1 MKCPECL
8 NPVQA
13 DDFACKA
20 CGFVLGAPCGHCKTV
35 NRPASKFCCACG
47 RPLDSFPQSSSLPAD
62 GADMVRPPMPAAADG
77 PASHPGIGQRK
88 WVTVLFSDL
97 SGYSALCERL
107 DPEDVREM
115 MNLVFKE
122 IVSIIVRY
130 EGYIDRIIGDEV
142 LAVFGIPQTHEDDP
156 VRAIRAAMEI
166 HQTVPGM
173 TGRFK
178 KRLDKPLAMHSG
190 IATGLVVTGETDVK
204 SGRQGLVGDTVNRA
218 SMLTDLAASGQILVG
233 SGTMSATSGF
243 FEFEKCECRNGIETE
258 AFIHVYRV
266 VRALEQPDKIR
277 RLQGL
282 NARLVGRSGQM
293 ESLRRNLAMM
303 MRGSGR
309 CVLLEGEAG
318 TGKSRLIWE
327 FKKTLHGK
335 SVRWLQGNAYA
346 FSRNVPYL
354 PIIDLLKRALDVRDE
369 DSQDAVLAKVA
380 GELAPIRDENS
391 KNSHIVEQ
399 LLTLSSDHAPY
410 IPPESWKIQLK
421 QTLVRMIERQCRIK
435 TTIICIE
442 DLHWADPSTVELLK
456 HMINETHLPV
466 FLLISYRPEATDF
479 GPEQLSSANYHRQC
493 IRLED
498 LPPEKSEE
506 MARSLL
512 RSDRV
517 PPRLLAFISDRLS
530 GNPFFLEEAINS
542 LVDAGTLVKKKGCW
556 EIKGEIGEAAFSS
569 GISAVIAAR
578 LDRLGE
584 PSKQILQEASVLGR
598 DFSSLLLKQITAE
611 APIVDQSLIFLK
623 SLGLIR
629 RDAVDENRYRFKHAL
644 IQEVAYNSLL
654 KRQRK
659 ELHEKIARVLER
671 LNPDRVDALCETLAY
686 HFSRGHSMHKAIAYL
701 QQSGRKGFKKFAI
714 VEAHNYYEKAYRMLM
729 DRALLLEDPSR
740 RTVELLLEWFFVYN
754 MRGRYTDALALMK
767 RHESDAMAN
776 VDLRLKGMYLACLG
790 WAYQRREQLDRS
802 HQCLLEA
809 LTIGERIQNH
819 KVIAYSCACL
829 IWTCTDLGRLDEALV
844 YAARAEEA
852 SHFFE
857 SKDPK
862 WSFKM
867 DQDLVR
873 FVLTGT
879 AVTQWFKGDCRQCR
893 HLGDRLLAYGES
905 AGDMNSISEG
915 YLAHGMGRFAAGDY
929 RGAIEFCLKAIDR
942 STDPLYTFN
951 ARFLMAYAY
960 LSLDDVPRA
969 KENLDEIMRFCESSG
984 YEYIGTSATALSSV
998 VTVARGHLWSG
1009 VRAIR
1014 KHIKRSLAE
1023 GKVYHAQTSHFI
1035 LGSIYL
1041 KLALHQ
1047 GKLAGGALLRNMPFL
1062 VWHLPGAAGKA
1073 EHHFKTAVRLADRIG
1088 ALGLKAQACLDLGR
1102 LYRSRRKNELAEPLI
1117 RQSMGLFGKLGADC
1131 HLQQAATELNSLQQD
1146 LGKPR

>member
-8 NPVQA
+8 NPVEA
-13 DDFACKA
+13 GTFTCKV

-47 RPLDSFPQSSSLPAD
+47 RPLDASFQSSSLPGDSSDTA
-62 GADMVRPPMPAAADG
+62 RPPMPVPADG
-77 PASHPGIGQRK
+77 PASHPGLGQRK

-166 HQTVPGM
+166 HHAVPKM

-178 KRLDKPLAMHSG
+178 KNLEKPLAMHSG
-190 IATGLVVTGETDVK
+190 IATGLVVTGETDLK
-204 SGRQGLVGDTVNRA
+204 SGRHGLTGDTVNRA
-218 SMLTDLAASGQILVG
+218 SMLTDLAAAGEIFVG
-233 SGTMSATSGF
+233 SETMSATSGF
-243 FEFEKCECRNGIETE
+243 FEFETRECRAGGE
-258 AFIHVYRV
+258 AGEPMKAHRV
-266 VRALEQPDKIR
+266 VRMLERPEKIR
-277 RLQGL
+277 RVQGL

-293 ESLRRNLAMM
+293 ESLRRHMAMVM
-303 MRGSGR
+303 QGHGH

-327 FKKTLHGK
+327 FKKQLPGK

-354 PIIDLLKRALDVRDE
+354 PIIDLLKRVLEVRDE
-369 DSQDAVLAKVA
+369 DSRDAVRAKLA
-380 GELAPIRDENS
+380 GELATIRDANGANS
-391 KNSHIVEQ
+391 QIVEQ
-399 LLTLSSDHAPY
+399 LLTLSSDNAPH

-421 QTLVRMIERQCRIK
+421 QTLVRMIERHCRTK
-435 TTIICIE
+435 TTLICIE
-442 DLHWADPSTVELLK
+442 DLHWADPSTVDLLK
-456 HMINETHLPV
+456 NMINEAHLPV
-466 FLLISYRPEATDF
+466 FFLISYRPDAIDF
-479 GPEQLSSANYHRQC
+479 GPDQLSHAYYHNER

-512 RSDRV
+512 RSDQV
-517 PPRLLAFISDRLS
+517 PPRLLTFISDRLS

-542 LVDAGTLVKKKGCW
+542 LVDTGTLVKKGDFW
-556 EIKGEIGEAAFSS
+556 EISGEIGEAAFSS
-569 GISAVIAAR
+569 GISAVVAAR

-584 PSKQILQEASVLGR
+584 PAKQILQEAAVIGR
-598 DFSSLLLKQITAE
+598 EFSSSILKQIAAE
-611 APIVDQSLIFLK
+611 PTVVDQSLIFLK

-629 RDAVDENRYRFKHAL
+629 RDAVGENRYRFKHAL
-644 IQEVAYNSLL
+644 IQEVAYKSLL

-659 ELHEKIARVLER
+659 DLHEKIARVLE
-671 LNPDRVDALCETLAY
+671 LLSPDRIEALCETLAY
-686 HFSRGHSMHKAIAYL
+686 HFSNGHSVLKAISYL
-701 QQSGRKGFKKFAI
+701 QQSGRKGFKKFAV
-714 VEAHNYYEKAYRMLM
+714 VESHNYYEKAYRMLM
-729 DRALLLEDPSR
+729 DRGRPLEDATR
-740 RTVELLLEWFFVYN
+740 RTVELLLEWFFVFN
-754 MRGRYTDALALMK
+754 MRGCYTDALALMK
-767 RHESDAMAN
+767 RHESDAMES
-776 VDLRLKGMYLACLG
+776 VDPRLKGMYLACLG
-790 WAYQRREQLDRS
+790 WAHQRREQLNRS
-802 HQCLLEA
+802 RQCLLEA
-809 LTIGERIQNH
+809 LTIGERIQNQ
-819 KVIAYSCACL
+819 KVVAYSCACL
-829 IWTCTDLGRLDEALV
+829 IWTCTDLGRLDEALAF
-844 YAARAEEA
+844 AARAEEA
-852 SHFFE
+852 SHFSE
-857 SKDPK
+857 TEDPK
-862 WSFKM
+862 WSFEM

-879 AVTQWFKGDCRQCR
+879 AIAQWFKGDCRQCR
-893 HLGDRLLAYGES
+893 HLGDRLLAYGEK

-929 RGAIEFCLKAIDR
+929 GGAIEFCLKAIDH

-969 KENLDEIMRFCESSG
+969 KENLDEITRFCESSG
-984 YEYIGTSATALSSV
+984 YEYIGTTATALSNV
-998 VTVARGHLWSG
+998 VAVGRGHLWFG
-1009 VRAIR
+1009 IRAIR

-1023 GKVYHAQTSHFI
+1023 GKVYHAQTFHFI

-1041 KLALHQ
+1041 KLALRQ
-1047 GKLAGGALLRNMPFL
+1047 GRLAGWSLLRNLPFL
-1062 VWHLPGAAGKA
+1062 VLHLPGAAGKA
-1073 EHHFKTAVRLADRIG
+1073 EDHFKTAVRLTDRIG
-1088 ALGLKAQACLDLGR
+1088 ALGVKAQACLDLGR
-1102 LYRSRRKNELAEPLI
+1102 LYKHRRQYDMAEPLI
-1117 RQSMGLFGKLGADC
+1117 RQSVALFDKLGADH
-1131 HLQQAATELNSLQQD
+1131 HLRQATAELNSFRQVL
-1146 LGKPR
+1146 

>member
-8 NPVQA
+8 NPVEL

-47 RPLDSFPQSSSLPAD
+47 RPLDSFSQSSSLPVD
-62 GADMVRPPMPAAADG
+62 GSDTARPSLPVSVDAP
-77 PASHPGIGQRK
+77 PVSPGSGQRK

-130 EGYIDRIIGDEV
+130 EGYLDRIIGDEV

-156 VRAIRAAMEI
+156 IRAIRAALEI
-166 HQTVPGM
+166 HHAVPKM

-178 KRLDKPLAMHSG
+178 KSLERPLAMHSG
-190 IATGLVVTGETDVK
+190 IATGLVVTGKTDLK
-204 SGRQGLVGDTVNRA
+204 SGRHGLTGDTVNRA
-218 SMLTDLAASGQILVG
+218 LMLTDSATAGEILVS

-243 FEFEKCECRNGIETE
+243 FDFETRECRDGSETGKPIN
-258 AFIHVYRV
+258 AHRV
-266 VRALEQPDKIR
+266 VRALERPDKIR

-293 ESLRRNLAMM
+293 ESLRRHLAVVL
-303 MRGSGR
+303 RGKGR

-327 FKKTLHGK
+327 FKKALHGE

-346 FSRNVPYL
+346 FSQNVPYL
-354 PIIDLLKRALDVRDE
+354 PIIDLLKRALEVRDE
-369 DSQDAVLAKVA
+369 DSQDAVRAKLAD
-380 GELAPIRDENS
+380 ELAPIRDTRDTNS
-391 KNSHIVEQ
+391 QIVEQ
-399 LLTLSSDHAPY
+399 LFTLSSDNAPY

-442 DLHWADPSTVELLK
+442 DLHWADPSTVDMLK
-456 HMINETHLPV
+456 NMINETQLPV
-466 FLLISYRPEATDF
+466 FFLISYRPDATGF
-479 GPEQLSSANYHRQC
+479 NPEQLSSAYYHRQR
-493 IRLED
+493 IRLDD
-498 LPPEKSEE
+498 LPPEMSEE

-512 RSDRV
+512 RSDRI
-517 PPRLLAFISDRLS
+517 PSRLLAFISDRLS

-542 LVDAGTLVKKKGCW
+542 LVDAGNLVKKKGRW
-556 EIKGEIGEAAFSS
+556 EISGEIGEAAFSS

-578 LDRLGE
+578 MDRLGE
-584 PSKQILQEASVLGR
+584 PGKQILQEASVIGR
-598 DFSSLLLKQITAE
+598 EFSLSILKQITAE
-611 APIVDQSLIFLK
+611 PKHVDQSLIL
-623 SLGLIR
+623 LISMGMIR
-629 RDAVDENRYRFKHAL
+629 KDAAGEDRYRFKHAL
-644 IQEVAYNSLL
+644 IQEVAYKSLL

-659 ELHEKIARVLER
+659 DLHEKIARVLEI

-686 HFSRGHSMHKAIAYL
+686 HFSSGHSVHQAIAYL
-701 QQSGRKGFKKFAI
+701 QQSGRKGFKRSAVI
-714 VEAHNYYEKAYRMLM
+714 ESHNYYEKAYRMLM
-729 DRALLLEDPSR
+729 DRDLLLEDASR
-740 RTVELLLEWFFVYN
+740 RTVELLLEWFFVFN

-767 RHESDAMAN
+767 RHESDAMEN
-776 VDLRLKGMYLACLG
+776 VDPRLKGMYLACLG
-790 WAYQRREQLDRS
+790 WAHQRREQLDRS
-802 HQCLLEA
+802 RQCLLEA
-809 LTIGERIQNH
+809 LAIGERIQNY

-844 YAARAEEA
+844 FAARAEEA
-852 SHFFE
+852 SNFFE
-857 SKDPK
+857 SEDPQ
-862 WSFKM
+862 WSFAM

-879 AVTQWFKGDCRQCR
+879 AIAQWFKGDCRQCR
-893 HLGDRLLAYGES
+893 QLGDRLIAFGEK
-905 AGDMNSISEG
+905 AGDMNSLSEG
-915 YLAHGMGRFAAGDY
+915 YLAHGMARFAAGDY
-929 RGAIEFCLKAIDR
+929 NGTIEFCMKAIGR

-951 ARFLMAYAY
+951 ARFLMAYTY
-960 LSLDDVPRA
+960 LSLDNVARA
-969 KENLDEIMRFCESSG
+969 KENLDAIIRFCESSG
-984 YEYIGTSATALSSV
+984 YEYIGTSATALSNV
-998 VTVARGHLWSG
+998 VTVGRGHLWRG
-1009 VRAIR
+1009 VCAIR

-1023 GKVYHAQTSHFI
+1023 GKVYHAQTFHFI

-1041 KLALHQ
+1041 KLALRQ
-1047 GKLAGGALLRNMPFL
+1047 GKLAGWALLRNLPFL
-1062 VWHLPGAAGKA
+1062 LWHLPGAAGNA
-1073 EHHFKTAVRLADRIG
+1073 EHHLKTAVRLADQIG
-1088 ALGLKAQACLDLGR
+1088 ALGIKAQACLDLGR
-1102 LYRSRRKNELAEPLI
+1102 LYKSRRKNDLAKPLLKE
-1117 RQSMGLFGKLGADC
+1117 SSTLFEKLGADH
-1131 HLQQAATELNSLQQD
+1131 HLRQAAAELHSL
-1146 LGKPR
+1146 R

>member
-1 MKCPECL
+1 M
-8 NPVQA
+8 PV
-13 DDFACKA
+13 
-20 CGFVLGAPCGHCKTV
+20 
-35 NRPASKFCCACG
+35 
-47 RPLDSFPQSSSLPAD
+47 PAD
-62 GADMVRPPMPAAADG
+62 GLAG
-77 PASHPGIGQRK
+77 HPGLGQRK

-142 LAVFGIPQTHEDDP
+142 LAVFGIPQTHDDDP

-173 TGRFK
+173 TDHFK
-178 KRLDKPLAMHSG
+178 KSLDKPLAMHSG
-190 IATGLVVTGETDVK
+190 IATGLVVTGETDLK

-218 SMLTDLAASGQILVG
+218 SMLTDLAASGHILVG
-233 SGTMSATSGF
+233 AGTMSVASGF
-243 FEFEKCECRNGIETE
+243 FDFEKCECRDDSKTE
-258 AFIHVYRV
+258 AFIQAYRV
-266 VRALEQPDKIR
+266 VRVLERPDKVR

-282 NARLVGRSGQM
+282 NARLVGRSGQI
-293 ESLRRNLAMM
+293 ELLRQHLARM
-303 MRGSGR
+303 MRGNGR

-354 PIIDLLKRALDVRDE
+354 PIIDLLKRALEVRDE
-369 DSQDAVLAKVA
+369 DSPDSVRAKLA
-380 GELAPIRDENS
+380 GELAAIKDTNVTNP
-391 KNSHIVEQ
+391 HIVEQ
-399 LLTLSSDHAPY
+399 LLTLSSDPAPY
-410 IPPESWKIQLK
+410 IPPESWKIHLK
-421 QTLVRMIERQCRIK
+421 QTLVRMIEWQCRTK

-442 DLHWADPSTVELLK
+442 DLHWADPSTVDLFK
-456 HMINETHLPV
+456 TMINETHLPV
-466 FLLISYRPEATDF
+466 FFLISYRPEVTGF
-479 GPEQLSSANYHRQC
+479 RPEQLSSAYYHRQR

-498 LPPEKSEE
+498 LSPEKSEE

-512 RSDRV
+512 RSDRL

-530 GNPFFLEEAINS
+530 GNPFFLEEAINA

-556 EIKGEIGEAAFSS
+556 EISGEIGEAAFSS

-584 PSKQILQEASVLGR
+584 PTKQILQEASVIGR
-598 DFSSLLLKQITAE
+598 DFSSILLKKIAAE
-611 APIVDQSLIFLK
+611 PPVVDQSLTFLQ

-629 RDAVDENRYRFKHAL
+629 RDAVDQNRYRFKHAL

-659 ELHEKIARVLER
+659 DLHEKIACGLES
-671 LNPDRVDALCETLAY
+671 LNPDRVDALCESLAY

-701 QQSGRKGFKKFAI
+701 QQSGRKGFKKYAV
-714 VEAHNYYEKAYRMLM
+714 VESHNYYERAYRMLM
-729 DRALLLEDPSR
+729 DRDLLLEDTSC
-740 RTVELLLEWFFVYN
+740 RTVELLLEWFFVFN
-754 MRGRYTDALALMK
+754 MRGRYNDALALMK
-767 RHESDAMAN
+767 RHESDAIEN
-776 VDLRLKGMYLACLG
+776 VEPRFKGMYLACLG

-802 HQCLLEA
+802 RQCLLEA
-809 LTIGERIQNH
+809 LTLGEGIQNH
-819 KVIAYSCACL
+819 KVIAYSCAGL

-844 YAARAEEA
+844 FAARAEKA
-852 SHFFE
+852 SRFIE

-873 FVLTGT
+873 FIFTGT
-879 AVTQWFKGDCRQCR
+879 AIAQWFKGDCRQCR
-893 HLGDRLLAYGES
+893 HLGDRLLAYGEN

-929 RGAIEFCLKAIDR
+929 HGAIESCLKAIDR
-942 STDPLYTFN
+942 STDPLYSFN

-960 LSLDDVPRA
+960 LSQNDVPRA

-984 YEYIGTSATALSSV
+984 YEYIGTSAAALSSV
-998 VTVARGHLWSG
+998 VTVAEGHLWSG

-1014 KHIKRSLAE
+1014 KHIKRLLAE
-1023 GKVYHAQTSHFI
+1023 GKVYHVQTFHFI

-1041 KLALHQ
+1041 KLALRQ
-1047 GKLAGGALLRNMPFL
+1047 GKLAGRALLRNLPFL
-1062 VWHLPGAAGKA
+1062 VWHLPGAAGRA
-1073 EHHFKTAVRLADRIG
+1073 EHHFKTAARLADRIG
-1088 ALGLKAQACLDLGR
+1088 ALGTKARACLDLGR
-1102 LYRSRRKNELAEPLI
+1102 LYKFRRKNDLAIPLF
-1117 RQSMGLFGKLGADC
+1117 RQSMELFDKLGADR
-1131 HLQQAATELNSLQQD
+1131 HLQQATTELNSLQQG
-1146 LGKPR
+1146 LGKPQ

>member
-8 NPVQA
+8 NPVETGA
-13 DDFACKA
+13 FTCKA
-20 CGFVLGAPCGHCKTV
+20 CGFVLGAACGYCKTV

-47 RPLDSFPQSSSLPAD
+47 RPLDFSSESSSLSAH
-62 GADMVRPPMPAAADG
+62 ASHTARPPMPIAADK
-77 PASHPGIGQRK
+77 PAIHTGFSQRK

-166 HQTVPGM
+166 HHTVPKM

-178 KRLDKPLAMHSG
+178 KNLEKPLGMHSG
-190 IATGLVVTGETDVK
+190 IATGLVVTGKADLK
-204 SGRQGLVGDTVNRA
+204 SGRHGLTGDTVNRA
-218 SMLTDLAASGQILVG
+218 SMLTDLAATGEILVE

-243 FEFEKCECRNGIETE
+243 YEFETRECRAGSETVE
-258 AFIHVYRV
+258 PIQAHRV
-266 VRALEQPDKIR
+266 VRSLERPEKIR
-277 RLQGL
+277 RVQGL
-282 NARLVGRSGQM
+282 NARLVGRSGPM
-293 ESLRRNLAMM
+293 ESLGRQLATVMQ
-303 MRGSGR
+303 GDGG

-354 PIIDLLKRALDVRDE
+354 PIIDLLKRAINVRDE
-369 DSQDAVLAKVA
+369 DSQDEVRKKLAD
-380 GELAPIRDENS
+380 ELATIGDTSGARFQ
-391 KNSHIVEQ
+391 IVEQ
-399 LLTLSSDHAPY
+399 LFTLSGDNAPY
-410 IPPESWKIQLK
+410 IPPESWKIQLR

-435 TTIICIE
+435 TTLICIE
-442 DLHWADPSTVELLK
+442 DLHWADPSTVDLLK
-456 HMINETHLPV
+456 KMINETHLPV
-466 FLLISYRPEATDF
+466 FFLISYRPEATNF
-479 GPEQLSSANYHRQC
+479 GPGQLSSEYYHRQL

-517 PPRLLAFISDRLS
+517 PSRLLGFISDQLS
-530 GNPFFLEEAINS
+530 GNPFFLEEAVNS
-542 LVDAGTLVKKKGCW
+542 LVDEGTLVKKGGRW
-556 EIKGEIGEAAFSS
+556 EISGEIGDTAFSS

-584 PSKQILQEASVLGR
+584 PTRQILQEASVIGR
-598 DFSSLLLKQITAE
+598 EFSSVILKQVSAE
-611 APIVDQSLIFLK
+611 PTHVDRSLVLLK

-629 RDAVDENRYRFKHAL
+629 RDAVGEKRYRFKHAL
-644 IQEVAYNSLL
+644 IQDVAYKSLL
-654 KRQRK
+654 KRQRRD
-659 ELHEKIARVLER
+659 LHEKIARVLEIVS
-671 LNPDRVDALCETLAY
+671 PDRIEALCETLAY
-686 HFSRGHSMHKAIAYL
+686 HFSNGHSVHKAIFYL
-701 QQSGRKGFKKFAI
+701 QQSGRKGFKKSAVI
-714 VEAHNYYEKAYRMLM
+714 ESHNYYEKAYRMLT
-729 DRALLLEDPSR
+729 DRDRLLEDASR
-740 RTVELLLEWFFVYN
+740 RTVELLLEWFFVFN

-767 RHESDAMAN
+767 LHESDAMEN
-776 VDLRLKGMYLACLG
+776 VDPRLKGMYLACLG
-790 WAYQRREQLDRS
+790 WAHQRREQLNRS
-802 HQCLLEA
+802 RQCLMEA
-809 LTIGERIQNH
+809 LTIGERIHNYE
-819 KVIAYSCACL
+819 VIAYSCACL

-844 YAARAEEA
+844 FAARAEEA
-852 SHFFE
+852 SRFFE
-857 SKDPK
+857 TEDPK
-862 WSFKM
+862 WSFEL

-879 AVTQWFKGDCRQCR
+879 AIAQWFKGDCRQCR
-893 HLGDRLLAYGES
+893 HLADRLLAYGKN

-915 YLAHGMGRFAAGDY
+915 YLAQGMGRFAAGDY
-929 RGAIEFCLKAIDR
+929 QGAIEFCLKAIDC
-942 STDPLYTFN
+942 STDPLYAFN

-960 LSLDDVPRA
+960 LSLDDVSRA
-969 KENLDEIMRFCESSG
+969 KENLDEITRFCDSSG

-998 VTVARGHLWSG
+998 VAVARGRLWFG

-1023 GKVYHAQTSHFI
+1023 GKVYHAQTFHFI

-1041 KLALHQ
+1041 KLALRQ
-1047 GKLAGGALLRNMPFL
+1047 GKLAGWAMLRNFPFL
-1062 VWHLPGAAGKA
+1062 ILHLPKASGKA
-1073 EHHFKTAVRLADRIG
+1073 EYHFKTAIRLADRIE
-1088 ALGLKAQACLDLGR
+1088 ALGVKAQACLDLGR
-1102 LYRSRRKNELAEPLI
+1102 LYKYRRQYDLAEPLI
-1117 RQSMGLFGKLGADC
+1117 RQSVALFDKLGADH
-1131 HLQQAATELNSLQQD
+1131 HLQQAKAELNSFQPNFV
-1146 LGKPR
+1146 KPK